1 MIILIFQQKKM
12 IHKIMDIYII
22 LKNEKY
28 VKYMNSSSLNDI
40 SKTKIGLEIYVICI
54 QHSKYILHTPN
65 FRNWLMRNQNNI
77 DYKSAISRYN
87 KSIY

>member
-40 SKTKIGLEIYVICI
+40 SKTKIGLEIHVICI

-65 FRNWLMRNQNNI
+65 FRN
-77 DYKSAISRYN
+77 
-87 KSIY
+87 

>member
-1 MIILIFQQKKM
+1 M

-40 SKTKIGLEIYVICI
+40 SKTKIGLHNLGNTCDMYTTLQINFTY
-54 QHSKYILHTPN
+54 SK
-65 FRNWLMRNQNNI
+65 F
-77 DYKSAISRYN
+77 
-87 KSIY
+87 